1 MRNLVLLLILFLFIA
16 KPVAFTQNLDSI
28 DKKLDSISEFNL
40 KIEFLN
46 EWTGKNY
53 RKLPVEAIHYAEE
66 AIKYAEESENY
77 SGAGN
82 AFIRIALV
90 HFRKEDY
97 TQSISFFNKALDK
110 FTISNDSIGIN
121 NTYFNRGIVYRN
133 MNKHNLAIVDLF
145 ACIKYFEKKSMT
157 FELSLS
163 YNSIGL
169 IYKDLKEYN
178 KALEYYYKAEKIYIE
193 ENNISSIYN
202 SNTNIAN
209 ILSIQN
215 KFQEALN
222 YYKRNLDI
230 IKEKPNKYKLA
241 QTYHNMGS
249 CFFEMGNYPL
259 ALEYLN
265 QSLELKEKIGNK
277 NLIITT
283 LNSFAHV
290 FYQQGAYTKALE
302 YRKKALGLAVETQ
315 NIEYQKDCNKEL
327 FKIFTHLNMGDSA
340 LHYFANYE
348 LLKDSIFNHENLKE
362 IAEIQ
367 EKYESEKKET
377 QIALLEK
384 DNKSKMWQRNSLV
397 VLLFLL
403 LAYAIF
409 IVRSY
414 YQKKNTNRLL
424 QLQNERIA
432 WHKTLLDEK
441 NEALTDSNKTKN
453 RLFQII
459 SHDLRSPLASV
470 YNLAQLMKIFVQQK
484 KYHLLEES
492 GNDMEECINNVL
504 SLTDNL
510 LSWSLNQSGK
520 LPYKPA
526 ILSLKPL
533 LESNLR
539 TYSSVAKQKS
549 IHLQLLLDE
558 TLFVFAD
565 RQMLDT
571 VIRNLINNSVKFT
584 PSGGIIVIGAKQK
597 DDSIEIWIKDSG
609 IGIAEDLI
617 SDIFQF
623 DNSKSQLGTKGE
635 KGNGLGLLLC
645 KQFIEQNRG
654 DIWVESTIN
663 VGTTFR
669 FTIPAGEDTN
679 EIASVLSTNLNSN

>member
-1 MRNLVLLLILFLFIA
+1 MRKLVLLLVLILFVA
-16 KPVAFTQNLDSI
+16 KPVVFTQNLDSI
-28 DKKLDSISEFNL
+28 DKKLDSISNIHL
-40 KIEFLN
+40 KIKFLN

-53 RKLPVEAIHYAEE
+53 RKLPVEAIHYAEK
-66 AIKYAEESENY
+66 AIKYAEESKNY

-82 AFIRIALV
+82 ALIRIALV

-110 FTISNDSIGIN
+110 FTISNDSLGIN
-121 NTYFNRGIVYRN
+121 NIYLNRGIVYRN
-133 MNKHNLAIVDLF
+133 MNKHNLAIADLF
-145 ACIKYFEKKSMT
+145 TCMEYFENKNNT
-157 FELSLS
+157 FELPLS

-169 IYKDLKEYN
+169 IYKDLKKYN
-178 KALEYYYKAEKIYIE
+178 KALKYYYKADEIYK
-193 ENNISSIYN
+193 NGNKNAYLYS

-215 KFQEALN
+215 KYQQALN
-222 YYKRNLDI
+222 YYKDNLEI
-230 IKEKPNKYKLA
+230 LKEKPNKYQLA
-241 QTYHNMGS
+241 QTYHNIGS
-249 CFFEMGNYPL
+249 CFFEMDKYPL

-277 NLIITT
+277 NLIIST
-283 LNSFAHV
+283 LNSLAHV
-290 FYQQGAYTKALE
+290 FYQQEAYTKALE
-302 YRKKALGLAVETQ
+302 YRKKALALAVETQ
-315 NIEYQKDCNKEL
+315 NIEYQKNCNQEI
-327 FKIFTHLNMGDSA
+327 FKIFTHLNMADSA
-340 LHYFANYE
+340 LHYFSDYE
-348 LLKDSIFNHENLKE
+348 LLKDSIFNHENLKQ

-367 EKYESEKKET
+367 EKYESEKKEN
-377 QIALLEK
+377 QIVLLEK
-384 DNKSKMWQRNSLV
+384 ENKSKMLQRNG
-397 VLLFLL
+397 LFVILILL

-414 YQKKNTNRLL
+414 YRKKRTNQLL
-424 QLQNERIA
+424 QLQNERIEC
-432 WHKTLLDEK
+432 HKTLLDQK
-441 NEALTDSNKTKN
+441 NEALLDSNKTKN

-470 YNLAQLMKIFVQQK
+470 YNLAQLLKIFVQQK

-492 GNDMEECINNVL
+492 SNDMEECINNVL

-526 ILSLKPL
+526 ILSIKPL

-558 TLFVFAD
+558 TVFVFAD

-571 VIRNLINNSVKFT
+571 VIRNLINNSLKFT

-597 DDSIEIWIKDSG
+597 DDLIEIWIKDSG
-609 IGIAEDLI
+609 IGISEDQI
-617 SDIFQF
+617 PHIFDF
-623 DNSKSQLGTKGE
+623 DNSKSHLGTKGE

-654 DIWVESTIN
+654 GIWVESTIN

-669 FTIPAGEDTN
+669 FTIPAAEDTN
-679 EIASVLSTNLNSN
+679 EIASILSLNSN